1 MDSRA
6 LPGGLRRPR
15 CQGLGGH
22 DLEQVTVDVLEV
34 EGAAAAACAVDLH
47 VLVVEGAAA
56 VGDAR
61 RLHPFVDAVE
71 LRIADVE
78 GVVNALHDGPQL
90 VEVHGQGVVDLDL
103 GEATLTLLDLE
114 AEDVGEELR
123 RSLLVLGRDDG
134 VVERD
139 GHDALLHTQCCWRT
153 IINALHATCRVVLR
167 QQFSL
172 NLSEFVVIDR
182 WESAQFYIPV

>member
-1 MDSRA
+1 MPMPYMQMQA
-6 LPGGLRRPR
+6 A
-15 CQGLGGH
+15 LGGH
-22 DLEQVTVDVLEV
+22 DLQQVTVDVLEV
-34 EGAAAAACAVDLH
+34 EGTAATACAVDLH
-47 VLVVEGAAA
+47 VLVVEGSAA

-78 GVVNALHDGPQL
+78 GVVNALHDGSQL

-103 GEATLTLLDLE
+103 GEAALTLLDLE

-123 RSLLVLGRDDG
+123 RSVLVLGRDDG

-139 GHDALLHTQCCWRT
+139 GHDALLYTQCCCRT
-153 IINALHATCRVVLR
+153 IINALHATCRVVRR
-167 QQFSL
+167 QQLFKENSGL
-172 NLSEFVVIDR
+172 RRSIRLASENQNH
-182 WESAQFYIPV
+182 AAA

>member
-6 LPGGLRRPR
+6 LPGGRRRPR

-22 DLEQVTVDVLEV
+22 DLQQVTVDVLEV
-34 EGAAAAACAVDLH
+34 EGTAAAACAVDLH

-61 RLHPFVDAVE
+61 RLHPCVDAVE

-78 GVVNALHDGPQL
+78 GIVNALHDGSQL

-103 GEATLTLLDLE
+103 GAATLTLLDLE
-114 AEDVGEELR
+114 SEAVAE
-123 RSLLVLGRDDG
+123 
-134 VVERD
+134 
-139 GHDALLHTQCCWRT
+139 T
-153 IINALHATCRVVLR
+153 
-167 QQFSL
+167 
-172 NLSEFVVIDR
+172 LSPT
-182 WESAQFYIPV
+182 A